1 MLRMSQ
7 LELPNLPYE
16 SWTDT
21 RITVHLI
28 LQIIGKTR
36 LGLTARKNHWWFI
49 TIYISPKG
57 FSTFTIPV
65 DEGAS
70 SLEIE
75 LDVLNRAVVITHSK
89 KGTVQ
94 IELQDGLSVAQFYK
108 RFKIELKQLG
118 LSSKF
123 VQKPYDMGIDKPF
136 EELEGYSSYNWDDI
150 EKFWQLMQWN
160 NSIFQEFSGRFYGK
174 TCPVQIYWHHM
185 DLAVTRFSGQK
196 LTPLDKSAPISDRD
210 TYSHE
215 QISFGF
221 WVGDDN
227 VPEPAY
233 YSYTFPSPEGIDG
246 KPLLPEAA
254 SWVDSNG
261 SPMAFLRYEDVRLA
275 DDPRRAVLDFL
286 ESAYQAGANL
296 AGWKVEELTTPAL
309 RDV

>member
-1 MLRMSQ
+1 MTKLT
-7 LELPNLPYE
+7 LPNLPYD
-16 SWTDT
+16 SWTRT

-36 LGLTARKNHWWFI
+36 LGLAARKNHWWFI

-65 DEGAS
+65 DQGTN

-75 LDVLNRAVVITHSK
+75 LDVLNSAVVVTHS
-89 KGTVQ
+89 GRGSVQ
-94 IELQDGLSVAQFYK
+94 IELQKGLSVAQFYK
-108 RFKIELKQLG
+108 QYMTELSQLG
-118 LSSKF
+118 LSPIF
-123 VQKPYDMGIDKPF
+123 IERPYDMGIDKPF
-136 EELEGYSSYNWDDI
+136 DQLEEYSSFDWDKI
-150 EKFWQLMQWN
+150 HKFWQLMQWN

-185 DLAVTRFSGQK
+185 DLAVTRFSGKK

-233 YSYTFPSPEGIDG
+233 YSYTYPSPKGID
-246 KPLLPEAA
+246 KEPLLPPQA
-254 SWVDSNG
+254 SWQDTNG
-261 SPMAFLRYEDVRLA
+261 SPMAFLRYEDVRTA
-275 DDPRRAVLDFL
+275 EHPRQAVLDFL
-286 ESAYQAGANL
+286 ESAYQAGSNL
-296 AGWKVEELTTPAL
+296 AGWNVQELTTPPL
-309 RDV
+309 EDV

>member
-1 MLRMSQ
+1 MSKPI
-7 LELPNLPYE
+7 LPNLPYN
-16 SWTDT
+16 SWTET
-21 RITVHLI
+21 RLSIHLV

-49 TIYISPKG
+49 TIYISSRG

-65 DEGAS
+65 NDGAC

-75 LDVLNRAVVITHSK
+75 LDVLRKAVVITHSE
-89 KGTVQ
+89 KGISE
-94 IELQDGLSVAQFYK
+94 IELKSGLSIAQFYAK
-108 RFKIELKQLG
+108 FKASLAQFGLTSKYIER
-118 LSSKF
+118 
-123 VQKPYDMGIDKPF
+123 PYDMGIDKPF
-136 EELEGYSSYNWDDI
+136 DQLEEYSTFDWAEI
-150 EKFWQLMQWN
+150 HKFWQLMQWN

-185 DLAVTRFSGQK
+185 DLAVTRFSGRK
-196 LTPLDKSAPISDRD
+196 LPPMDKSARISDRD

-221 WVGDDN
+221 WVGDEN

-233 YSYTFPSPEGIDG
+233 YSYTYPSPEKMDEQ
-246 KPLLPEAA
+246 PLRPAAA

-261 SPMAFLRYEDVRLA
+261 SPMAFLKYEDVKA
-275 DDPRRAVLDFL
+275 SEDPRQSVLDFL

-296 AGWKVEELTTPAL
+296 ADWNVKELTTPSL
-309 RDV
+309 KDV